1 MLAHLV
7 LPGFR
12 LTFLLE
18 KAELGSDFF
27 RSLCGLEP
35 GWHFLVSWDLLRAA
49 SMQFQRALEKWGKI
63 SFLSNNQENQK
74 QLYFPYGFL

>member
-1 MLAHLV
+1 MASNSAVTNFLKKIILLMLAHLV

-35 GWHFLVSWDLLRAA
+35 G
-49 SMQFQRALEKWGKI
+49 
-63 SFLSNNQENQK
+63 
-74 QLYFPYGFL
+74 